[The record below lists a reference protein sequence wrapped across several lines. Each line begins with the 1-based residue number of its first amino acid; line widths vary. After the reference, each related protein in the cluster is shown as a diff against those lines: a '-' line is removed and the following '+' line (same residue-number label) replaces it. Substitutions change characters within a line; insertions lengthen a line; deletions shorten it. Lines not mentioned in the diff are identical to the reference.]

1 VPEQPKPLPISSS
14 FPPRFAAE
22 QEKLFRAVLLILNER
37 KVPYAVSRAFA
48 LHEHTGIWRD
58 TKDLDVFMAADHVER
73 TLEILQEHGFSTEVT
88 DPVWLCKVRQG
99 EFYVDLIS
107 GMSNAVIRVD
117 QSWIDRGSDSE
128 VLGVPARVLAPE
140 ELIAS
145 KIFVTFRERFDGA
158 DIAHVIY
165 AAGDTIDWNRLLSLA
180 GEHWQMLFWALV
192 LFHYVYPSSHA
203 VPMPVWD
210 DLLAKFRADLDRP
223 DSEAPFRG
231 SLVDEK
237 MFAIDV
243 FEWKLKNVIDE
254 YRERAEP
261 KSGKIVERAA

>member
-1 VPEQPKPLPISSS
+1 VPDQPRPLPVSSS
-14 FPPRFAAE
+14 LPPQFAPE

-37 KVPYAVSRAFA
+37 NVPYAVSGAFA

-58 TKDLDVFMAADHVER
+58 TKDLDVFMAADQGKR
-73 TLEILQEHGFSTEVT
+73 TLEILQEHGFTIEIT
-88 DPVWLCKVRQG
+88 DPVWLCKIRQG
-99 EFYVDLIS
+99 DYYVDLIS

-117 QSWIDRGSDSE
+117 QSWIDRGLDAE

-165 AAGDTIDWNRLLSLA
+165 AAGDRMDWDRLLSLA

-203 VPMPVWD
+203 VPMPVWN
-210 DLLAKFRADLDRP
+210 DLIARFRAELDRP
-223 DSEAPFRG
+223 DSGAPFRG

-243 FEWKLKNVIDE
+243 AEWKLNNVVDE

-261 KSGKIVERAA
+261 KMEIVDPAA

>member
-1 VPEQPKPLPISSS
+1 M
-14 FPPRFAAE
+14 
-22 QEKLFRAVLLILNER
+22 LLILNER
-37 KVPYAVSRAFA
+37 KVPYAVSGAFA

-58 TKDLDVFMAADHVER
+58 TKDLDVFMAADQVER
-73 TLEILQEHGFSTEVT
+73 TLEILREHGFQIEVT

-99 EFYVDLIS
+99 EYYVDLIS
-107 GMSNAVIRVD
+107 GMSNAVIRAD
-117 QSWIDRGSDSE
+117 QSWVDRGFDSE
-128 VLGVPARVLAPE
+128 VLDVPAKVLAPE

-145 KIFVTFRERFDGA
+145 KIFVAFRERFDGA

-165 AAGDTIDWNRLLSLA
+165 AAGDKMDWNRLLSLA
-180 GEHWQMLFWALV
+180 GEHWQMLLWALV
-192 LFHYVYPSSHA
+192 LFHYVYPSSTA
-203 VPMPVWD
+203 VPMQLWD
-210 DLLAKFRADLDRP
+210 DLLARFRAGLHGP

-243 FEWKLKNVIDE
+243 NEWKLKNVIDD

-261 KSGKIVERAA
+261 KIRKVVEPAA